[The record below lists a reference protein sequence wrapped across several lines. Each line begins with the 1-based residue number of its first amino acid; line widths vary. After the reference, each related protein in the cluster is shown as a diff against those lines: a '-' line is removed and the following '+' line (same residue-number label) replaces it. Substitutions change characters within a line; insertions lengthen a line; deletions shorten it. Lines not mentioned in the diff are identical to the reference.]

1 MGNQTRKSQR
11 NPEAWLPPCEQAQ
24 ADGVPCTEVGRDCE
38 ICERAYKERRAA
50 EKGPPVGPGGEGT
63 LPIA

>member
-1 MGNQTRKSQR
+1 MGNQARKSHR
-11 NPEAWLPPCEQAQ
+11 ERERWLPPCEHAQ

-38 ICERAYKERRAA
+38 ICERAYREARKGED
-50 EKGPPVGPGGEGT
+50 GPPVGPGGQGT